1 MLAVAPE
8 SQYAAELELSVVFG
22 VMIEVAGGVVSIV
35 NRRVNGVVVTAPS
48 LFLPW
53 KLAVY
58 VPSLSGLVG
67 E

>member
-22 VMIEVAGGVVSIV
+22 VMIDVAGGVVSIV
-35 NRRVNGVVVTAPS
+35 NRRVTGVVVTAPS

-53 KLAVY
+53 KLAV
-58 VPSLSGLVG
+58 
-67 E
+67 